1 MDDELVKPLDFV
13 GSARKDLRA
22 MPDTVRQVF
31 GRALLRVQ
39 LGGKPA
45 QAKPLKGYRGAGVL
59 EIVEDYDT
67 DTYRAVY
74 TVRFAEVIY
83 VLHIFQKKSRSGI
96 ATSSRDLALLEIRL
110 KRAEEMYAERNTD
123 R

>member
-1 MDDELVKPLDFV
+1 MDEIVKPLEFV
-13 GSARKDLRA
+13 GSARKDLKE
-22 MPDTVRQVF
+22 MPNAVRRTF
-31 GRALLRVQ
+31 GTALYL
-39 LGGKPA
+39 A
-45 QAKPLKGYRGAGVL
+45 QSGEKAAKAKPLKGFRGAGVL

-74 TVRFAEVIY
+74 TVRFAEAVY

-96 ATSSRDLALLEIRL
+96 ATSSRDLELIKTRL
-110 KRAEEMYAERNTD
+110 RDAEDMYAKRNTG